1 MAVASIERR
10 LAAIL
15 SADVVG
21 YSRLMG
27 ADEPGTLER
36 LKAHRRE
43 LIEPKIAAHHGRT
56 VKLMGDGALVQ
67 FGSVVD
73 AVQCAA
79 EIQREMTLRNA
90 DVPEERR
97 IEFRVGINLGDV
109 IVEGDDIY
117 GDGVNVAARLEALA
131 EPGGICISD
140 VVYRSVQGKVDLGF
154 DDLGEQRVKNIAEPV
169 RAYRVRVGPDGAD
182 VTAKPRRPT
191 RRWWATGLAAAL
203 VLLLGAGVAGWRLDL
218 GPALQERAFAK
229 EVALP
234 LPDKPSIAVLPFNNL
249 SADPAQDYFSDG
261 ITESVITDLSQV
273 SGLFVIARNTAFT
286 YKGRPV
292 NVPEIGRDRGV
303 RYVLEGSVQ
312 RAADRVRITAQLID
326 AATGF
331 HVWAD
336 RYDRELEDVFALQD
350 EVTGRIVSALEVELT
365 EGERDSLQ
373 QRYTDSVEAYDLF
386 LRGLE
391 NYWQFSSSSTAQAR
405 AFFEQAIALDP
416 DFALAYANLAMT
428 YSGLGGNLTAIDD
441 AALQGRAFALARRA
455 VELDDSLPQVH
466 LILANVYQQRRE
478 HARAIESVERAIAL
492 DPNYADAY
500 ASRADILNTM
510 GEPVAAVESL
520 EQAVRLNPR
529 FSFAYLNVK
538 GEANFLLGRYQE
550 AIEAFQEALERNPN
564 NPSARLFLAG
574 SYAEVGQMADAE
586 WQVAEVLVADP
597 GMSLG
602 RVRTMLPYENPA
614 DLERLLENLRRA
626 GLPE

>member
-1 MAVASIERR
+1 MAVASVERR

-21 YSRLMG
+21 YSRLM
-27 ADEPGTLER
+27 AEDERRTLER

-43 LIEPKIAAHHGRT
+43 FIDPEVVAHHGRI
-56 VKLMGDGALVQ
+56 VKLMGDGALVE
-67 FGSVVD
+67 FASVVD

-79 EIQREMTLRNA
+79 EIQRGMALRNA
-90 DVPEERR
+90 DLPEDRR
-97 IEFRVGINLGDV
+97 IAFRVGINLGDV

-117 GDGVNVAARLEALA
+117 GDGINVAARLEALA
-131 EPGGICISD
+131 ESGGICISD
-140 VVYRSVQGKVDLGF
+140 VVYRSVHGKVELRF

-169 RAYRVRVGPDGAD
+169 RSYRVRLEPGAPG
-182 VTAKPRRPT
+182 TPAKPHQPSHP
-191 RRWWATGLAAAL
+191 RWVAGLAAL
-203 VLLLGAGVAGWRLDL
+203 VLLLAAGVAGWRLYL
-218 GPALQERAFAK
+218 GPLLQERAFAQ

-234 LPDKPSIAVLPFNNL
+234 LPDKPSIAVLPFANM
-249 SADPAQDYFSDG
+249 SGDPAQDYFSDG

-292 NVPEIGRDRGV
+292 NVPEIGRELGV

-336 RYDRELEDVFALQD
+336 RYDSELEDVFALQD

-365 EGERDSLQ
+365 EGERDSLE
-373 QRYTDSVEAYDLF
+373 QRYTDNLEAYDLF

-391 NYWQFSSSSTAQAR
+391 NYWQFSASSTEEAR
-405 AFFEQAIALDP
+405 AYFEQAIELDP

-428 YSGLGGNLTAIDD
+428 YSGLGGNLAAIDEV
-441 AALQGRAFALARRA
+441 ALHGRAFALAQRA
-455 VELDDSLPQVH
+455 VELDDALPQVH
-466 LILANVYQQRRE
+466 LLLANVHQQRRE
-478 HARAIESVERAIAL
+478 HVRAIESVEQAIAL

-500 ASRADILNTM
+500 ALRGDILNSV
-510 GEPVAAVESL
+510 GDPAAALKSL
-520 EQAVRLNPR
+520 EQAIRLNPR
-529 FSFAYLNVK
+529 FPFAYLNIR
-538 GEANFLLGRYQE
+538 GEAHFMLGRYDD
-550 AIEAFQEALERNPN
+550 AIEAFQEALDRNPN
-564 NPSARLFLAG
+564 NTWARLLLAA
-574 SYAEVGQMADAE
+574 SYVAAGRMADAE
-586 WQVAEVLVADP
+586 WQVAELLVADP
-597 GMSLG
+597 EMTLD
-602 RVRTMLPYENPA
+602 RVPNLIPYKNPA
-614 DLERLLENLRRA
+614 DLEPLLGGLRRA